1 MKNRVGI
8 LIREFAPAILLI
20 VCCIS
25 FFALSFF
32 SYGKVERMASAM
44 VEKGTPVII
53 LDAGHGGEDGG
64 AQSSS
69 GILEKDINL
78 SIALKLA
85 DLFRSSGY
93 TVVMTR
99 ETDISIGDQN
109 LSTIRERKVSDL
121 HNRLK
126 MVEDEENC
134 LLISIHQNHFSEAQY
149 YGTQI
154 FYSTKAE
161 ESEWIAERIR
171 ENVVSLL
178 QPENKR
184 QCKPATDSIYLLW
197 NCTKPS
203 VLVECGFLSNG
214 GEAEKLVDET
224 YQQQMA
230 FAIYR
235 GVSDYL
241 FNPGE

>member
-1 MKNRVGI
+1 MKKYRME
-8 LIREFAPAILLI
+8 LIMACLMLVSFYLLSRQAA
-20 VCCIS
+20 VVS
-25 FFALSFF
+25 VS
-32 SYGKVERMASAM
+32 SKKVPKGQ
-44 VEKGTPVII
+44 EKGVIVI
-53 LDAGHGGEDGG
+53 DAGHGGEDGG

-126 MVEDEENC
+126 MVEDQENC

-203 VLVECGFLSNG
+203 VLVECGFLSNS
-214 GEAEKLVDET
+214 GEAEKLMDET

>member
-44 VEKGTPVII
+44 VQQGTPVII

-99 ETDISIGDQN
+99 ETDISI
-109 LSTIRERKVSDL
+109 L
-121 HNRLK
+121 
-126 MVEDEENC
+126 C
-134 LLISIHQNHFSEAQY
+134 
-149 YGTQI
+149 
-154 FYSTKAE
+154 
-161 ESEWIAERIR
+161 
-171 ENVVSLL
+171 
-178 QPENKR
+178 
-184 QCKPATDSIYLLW
+184 
-197 NCTKPS
+197 
-203 VLVECGFLSNG
+203 
-214 GEAEKLVDET
+214 
-224 YQQQMA
+224 
-230 FAIYR
+230 
-235 GVSDYL
+235 
-241 FNPGE
+241 